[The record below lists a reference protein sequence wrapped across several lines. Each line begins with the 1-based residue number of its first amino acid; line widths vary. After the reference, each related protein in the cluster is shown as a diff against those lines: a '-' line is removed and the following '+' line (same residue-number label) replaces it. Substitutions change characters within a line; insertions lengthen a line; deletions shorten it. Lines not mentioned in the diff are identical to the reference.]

1 MLPPMPLTS
10 TEGRVVAWAIVA
22 LATAAVIVRPFR
34 WPEAIWA
41 VGGALLL
48 VLLGLLPVAS
58 AVAAVGAGTDVYL
71 FLVGMMVLSEV
82 ARREGLFDSAAAMAV
97 NHARGSPRRLFLLIY
112 AIGIVV
118 TTFLSNDATAVV
130 LTPAVL
136 AATRKARVDPLPYL
150 FVCAFVANAASFVL
164 PISNPANIVLYG
176 DRTPPLGNWLSSFA
190 LPSLVSIVATCVA
203 LRLTEGVKLPPTCE
217 TRVDASPLSRGAVIA
232 LVGIAA
238 TAVVLLVV
246 SAIDRP
252 LGLPTSACGLA
263 TMALVA
269 VATRTSPSPVARG
282 VAWSVLPLVAGLF
295 VLVEALKATGVVARL
310 AGLLTAAVDASP
322 AAAAWGAGLVIAFG
336 SNATNNLPAGLV
348 ASSTVALA
356 RPPQAVVDALLIG
369 VDLGP
374 NLSVTGSLAT
384 ILWLLVL
391 RREGLDV
398 GFWRFL
404 RLGVVVMLPALL
416 LALAARWLIH

>member
-1 MLPPMPLTS
+1 MTLTS
-10 TEGRVVAWAIVA
+10 NEGRVVAWAIVA
-22 LATAAVIVRPFR
+22 LATAGVIVRPFR

-41 VGGALLL
+41 VGGAVLL
-48 VLLGLLPVAS
+48 VLLDLLPVGS

-71 FLVGMMVLSEV
+71 FLIGMMVLSEV
-82 ARREGLFDSAAAMAV
+82 ARREGLFDRAAAMAV
-97 NHARGSPRRLFLLIY
+97 NHARGSPRRLFLSIY
-112 AIGIVV
+112 AIGVVV

-136 AATRKARVDPLPYL
+136 AATKKARVDPLPYL

-176 DRTPPLGNWLSSFA
+176 DRTPPLGTWLASFA
-190 LPSLVSIVATCVA
+190 LPSLASIVATYGA
-203 LRLTEGVKLPPTCE
+203 LRLTEGAKLPATCE
-217 TRVDASPLSRGAVIA
+217 TRVYAPPLSRGAVIA
-232 LVGIAA
+232 LLGIAA
-238 TAVVLLVV
+238 TAVALLVV
-246 SAIDRP
+246 SAVDRP
-252 LGLPTSACGLA
+252 LGLPTAACGLA

-269 VATRTSPSPVARG
+269 AATRTAPWAVVRG
-282 VAWSVLPLVAGLF
+282 VSWSVLPLVAGLF

-310 AGLLTAAVDASP
+310 AALLTDVVAASP
-322 AAAAWGAGLVIAFG
+322 VLGAWAAGLVVAFG

-348 ASSTVALA
+348 ASSTIALA
-356 RPPQAVVDALLIG
+356 RPPQAVIDALLIG

-398 GFWRFL
+398 GFRRFL
-404 RLGVVVMLPALL
+404 KLGFIVMVPALL
-416 LALAARWLIH
+416 LALGARLVAGG